1 MKLIQLLLATSLIA
15 TACGTKSGGEA
26 SSEEMTH
33 DDQVKMEQYV
43 VAGEI
48 LYAQYCANCH
58 QADGNGLAELYPPL
72 NASDYLK
79 DNLETLPCIIKNG
92 IQGEVTVNGV
102 TYNQVMPGLGMLTD
116 LEIAEIST
124 FVVNAWENDMGFVG
138 VKDVT
143 EQLNNCQ

>member
-1 MKLIQLLLATSLIA
+1 MKLIQLLLVTSLIA
-15 TACGTKSGGEA
+15 TACGTKSTDE
-26 SSEEMTH
+26 SSNEMGH
-33 DDQVKMEQYV
+33 NDQVKMEQYV

-72 NASDYLK
+72 NASDYLEE
-79 DNLETLPCIIKNG
+79 NLESLPCIIKNG
-92 IQGEVTVNGV
+92 IQGEVVVNGV

-124 FVVNAWENDMGFVG
+124 FVANAWQNDMGFIG

-143 EQLNNCQ
+143 DQLKNCE

>member
-15 TACGTKSGGEA
+15 TACGTKSTDES
-26 SSEEMTH
+26 SSEMGH
-33 DDQVKMEQYV
+33 NDQVKMEQYV

-72 NASDYLK
+72 NASDYLEE
-79 DNLETLPCIIKNG
+79 NLESLSCIIKNG
-92 IQGEVTVNGV
+92 IQGEVVVNGV

-124 FVVNAWENDMGFVG
+124 FVANAWENDMGFIG

-143 EQLNNCQ
+143 DQLKNCE